1 MDHLKNRLPNYMLPN
16 VLIRISTMPYNAN
29 GKLDRKWLQS
39 NYESL
44 QNH

>member
-1 MDHLKNRLPNYMLPN
+1 MEGLKTRLPSYMLPN
-16 VLIRISTMPYNAN
+16 VLIRTNVMPYNAN

-39 NYESL
+39 NYKSL